1 MMVYLPV
8 KAVAVRD
15 LDRRN
20 QYVDSPVRSL
30 PAWVGAVIVLAFVGA
45 VILGLVIYR
54 WRYGHYP
61 SCSPN
66 QSQRRGNATP
76 PADQPPPAAAPR
88 QRQRRARVWR
98 AEQPVAGLPGYTTEP
113 TPGELSLSRRKES
126 TEEYELPELHRERT
140 SEEARVAPDST
151 TDSATAPD
159 NNPTPKPEAL
169 PPYIPPPAP
178 AVVTDGTRVIS
189 ASSRRDSRHSRHSSL
204 HE

>member
-1 MMVYLPV
+1 VYLPV
-8 KAVAVRD
+8 EAVAVRR

-76 PADQPPPAAAPR
+76 PADQPPPPAAAPR
-88 QRQRRARVWR
+88 QRQRRGVWR
-98 AEQPVAGLPGYTTEP
+98 AEQPAAGLPGYTTEP

-126 TEEYELPELHRERT
+126 TEEYELPELHPERT
-140 SEEARVAPDST
+140 SEEARVAPDAM
-151 TDSATAPD
+151 DSATAPA
-159 NNPTPKPEAL
+159 NNNSSPKPEAL
-169 PPYIPPPAP
+169 PPYVPPPAP

-189 ASSRRDSRHSRHSSL
+189 AGSRRDSRHSRHSSL